1 MARESGRT
9 AEGEAASVSRREEI
23 LEAAV
28 SVFAQW
34 GYYKATTAHVAERAG
49 ISQPYVFKFFKTK
62 EELFTAAL
70 QRAFGRIRRVFD
82 GVQAPR
88 EALLGKMIAAYEGL
102 MTTHHQEIVL
112 QVHGQTIP
120 EEGIRETMRTG
131 LREVWSQV
139 ENKFR
144 EAGLPDPEVL
154 TSTFMANGMLC
165 HVSAVLGMP
174 EIKPVHKAGA
184 E

>member
-9 AEGEAASVSRREEI
+9 AEGESASANRREDI

-28 SVFAQW
+28 AVFAQW
-34 GYYKATTAHVAERAG
+34 GYYKATTAHVAQRAG

-70 QRAFGRIRRVFD
+70 QRAFARILRVFD
-82 GVQAPR
+82 SVHAPPER
-88 EALLGKMIAAYEGL
+88 LLQEMIAAYELL
-102 MTTHHQEIVL
+102 MTTHHEEIVL

-120 EEGIRETMRTG
+120 EEGIREAMRTG
-131 LREVWSQV
+131 IREIQAQV
-139 ENKFR
+139 LAKFR
-144 EAGLPDPEVL
+144 GARLSDPEVL
-154 TSTFMANGMLC
+154 TSIFLANGMLC

-174 EIKPVHKAGA
+174 ELKPVHRA
-184 E
+184 